1 MSERRSPQASLYGGT
16 RADQN
21 QRTGRDRRLDLF
33 RGLSLLFILIDHI
46 PNNVLS
52 YITLHSIA
60 FFDAAEVFVFI
71 SGYAA
76 ATVYGRA
83 LQRQGG
89 IAATGQIYRRIWQL
103 YVAHIFI
110 FVILA
115 AEVCYATLNVQNQS
129 YSEDFGI
136 DNFIDEPQVAIIKVL
151 LLQYQPQFLDILPLY
166 MVLLGVFP
174 VVLLL
179 LKRCLPLPLVLSG
192 AIYLLTLHFGWEP
205 HSYPDN
211 EAWYFNPL
219 AWQFLFVI
227 GATAGYSPYSSQVLP
242 LYSSWLPKL
251 AIVITIAVGI
261 INISWTIHG
270 AYDAF
275 PGLLLQEL
283 SPFVA
288 DKTNLAPLRLISF
301 LVLAVTTVHFVGH
314 NSRLLRCRIAQ
325 LIIRCGQ
332 HSLQVFCLG
341 IVLSVLGY
349 ILLTFFR
356 GDILMQLAINLAGIL
371 LMMGVAGLLTWYKA
385 NNVMHFDA
393 AIAASTKSEARRRS
407 VVDIGPMGELTT
419 AIARFA
425 VRATLRAVA
434 NISPQARIG
443 IMMTDSGDETRRA
456 GWNREA
462 A

>member
-1 MSERRSPQASLYGGT
+1 MREARQLSQHRSQHGSRHGAADADLNQQSRRDL
-16 RADQN
+16 
-21 QRTGRDRRLDLF
+21 RLDLF
-33 RGLSLLFILIDHI
+33 RGLSLLFIFIDHI

-52 YITLHSIA
+52 YVTLHSIA
-60 FFDAAEVFVFI
+60 FSDAAEVFIFI

-83 LQRQGG
+83 LQRHGG
-89 IAATGQIYRRIWQL
+89 VAATGQICRRVWQL

-115 AEVCYATLNVQNQS
+115 AEVCYATLSLHQT

-151 LLQYQPQFLDILPLY
+151 LLQYQPQFLDILPIY
-166 MVLLGVFP
+166 MILLGVFP

-179 LKRCLPLPLVLSG
+179 LQRCLPLPLILSG
-192 AIYLLTLHFGWEP
+192 ALYLLTLRFGWQP

-211 EAWYFNPL
+211 EAWFFNPL

-227 GATAGYSPYSSQVLP
+227 GATAGYSQHSRWVFPGQG
-242 LYSSWLPKL
+242 SWLPKL
-251 AIVITIAVGI
+251 AIAITVAIGI
-261 INISWTIHG
+261 VSISWTIHG

-275 PGLLLQEL
+275 PGLLLREL
-283 SPFVA
+283 SPLVA
-288 DKTNLAPLRLISF
+288 DKSNLAPLRLISF
-301 LVLAVTTVHFVGH
+301 LALAVTVAHFVGRD
-314 NSRLLRCRIAQ
+314 SGVLRWRVAQ

-356 GDILMQLAINLAGIL
+356 DDVLTQLGINLAGIVA
-371 LMMGVAGLLTWYKA
+371 MMGIAVLLTWYKA
-385 NNVMHFDA
+385 NNATNADA
-393 AIAASTKSEARRRS
+393 VIAASANFEIQRRS
-407 VVDIGPMGELTT
+407 IAGIERHVIVWIQDLGRLWARSKRPRTEVRWRSQPYPM
-419 AIARFA
+419 
-425 VRATLRAVA
+425 
-434 NISPQARIG
+434 S
-443 IMMTDSGDETRRA
+443 
-456 GWNREA
+456 
-462 A
+462 

>member
-1 MSERRSPQASLYGGT
+1 MREARQLSQHRSQHGSRHGAADADLNQQSRRDL
-16 RADQN
+16 
-21 QRTGRDRRLDLF
+21 RLDLF
-33 RGLSLLFILIDHI
+33 RGLALLFIFIDHI

-52 YITLHSIA
+52 YVTLHSVA
-60 FFDAAEVFVFI
+60 FSDAAEVFIFI

-89 IAATGQIYRRIWQL
+89 VAATGQICRRIWQL

-115 AEVCYATLNVQNQS
+115 AEVCYATLSLHQT

-151 LLQYQPQFLDILPLY
+151 LLQYQPQFLDILPIY
-166 MVLLGVFP
+166 MILLGVFP

-179 LKRCLPLPLVLSG
+179 LQRCLPLPLILSG
-192 AIYLLTLHFGWEP
+192 ALYLLTLRFGWQP

-211 EAWYFNPL
+211 EAWFFNPL

-227 GATAGYSPYSSQVLP
+227 GATAGYSQHSRWVFPGQG
-242 LYSSWLPKL
+242 SWLPKL
-251 AIVITIAVGI
+251 AIAITVAIGI
-261 INISWTIHG
+261 VSISWTIHG

-275 PGLLLQEL
+275 PGLLSREL
-283 SPFVA
+283 SPLVA
-288 DKTNLAPLRLISF
+288 DKSNLAPLRLISF
-301 LVLAVTTVHFVGH
+301 LALAVTVAHFVGRD
-314 NSRLLRCRIAQ
+314 SGVLRWRVAQ

-356 GDILMQLAINLAGIL
+356 DDVLTQLGINLAGIVA
-371 LMMGVAGLLTWYKA
+371 MMGIAVLLTWYKA
-385 NNVMHFDA
+385 NNATNADA
-393 AIAASTKSEARRRS
+393 VIAASANFEIQRRS
-407 VVDIGPMGELTT
+407 IAGIERHVIVWIQDLGRLWARSKRPRTEVRWRSQPYPM
-419 AIARFA
+419 
-425 VRATLRAVA
+425 
-434 NISPQARIG
+434 S
-443 IMMTDSGDETRRA
+443 
-456 GWNREA
+456 
-462 A
+462 

>member
-1 MSERRSPQASLYGGT
+1 MREASQLSEHRSQHGSRHGAADADLNQQRR
-16 RADQN
+16 
-21 QRTGRDRRLDLF
+21 RDLRLDLF
-33 RGLSLLFILIDHI
+33 RGLALLFIFIDHI

-52 YITLHSIA
+52 YVTLHSIA
-60 FFDAAEVFVFI
+60 FSDAAEVFIFI

-89 IAATGQIYRRIWQL
+89 VAATGQICRRIWQL

-115 AEVCYATLNVQNQS
+115 AEVCYATLSLHQT

-151 LLQYQPQFLDILPLY
+151 LLQYQPQFLDILPIY
-166 MVLLGVFP
+166 MILLGVFP

-179 LKRCLPLPLVLSG
+179 LQRCLPLPLILSG
-192 AIYLLTLHFGWEP
+192 ALYLLTLRFGWQP

-211 EAWYFNPL
+211 EAWFFNPL

-227 GATAGYSPYSSQVLP
+227 GATAGYSQHSRWVFPGQG
-242 LYSSWLPKL
+242 SWLPKL
-251 AIVITIAVGI
+251 AIAITVAIGI
-261 INISWTIHG
+261 VSISWTIHG

-275 PGLLLQEL
+275 PGLLLREL
-283 SPFVA
+283 SPLVA
-288 DKTNLAPLRLISF
+288 DKSNLAPLRLISF
-301 LVLAVTTVHFVGH
+301 LALAVTVAHFVGRD
-314 NSRLLRCRIAQ
+314 SGVLRWRVAQ

-356 GDILMQLAINLAGIL
+356 DDVLTQLGINLAGIVA
-371 LMMGVAGLLTWYKA
+371 MMGIAVLLTWYKA
-385 NNVMHFDA
+385 NNAMNADA
-393 AIAASTKSEARRRS
+393 VIAASANFEIQRLSIAGIERHVLVWIRDLGRLWARSKRPRTEVRWRS
-407 VVDIGPMGELTT
+407 QPYPM
-419 AIARFA
+419 
-425 VRATLRAVA
+425 
-434 NISPQARIG
+434 S
-443 IMMTDSGDETRRA
+443 
-456 GWNREA
+456 
-462 A
+462 

>member
-1 MSERRSPQASLYGGT
+1 MREARQLSEHRSQHGSRHGAADADLNRQSRRDL
-16 RADQN
+16 
-21 QRTGRDRRLDLF
+21 RLDLF
-33 RGLSLLFILIDHI
+33 RGLALLFIFIDHI

-52 YITLHSIA
+52 YVTLHSIA
-60 FFDAAEVFVFI
+60 FSDAAEVFIFI

-89 IAATGQIYRRIWQL
+89 VAATGQICRRIWQL

-115 AEVCYATLNVQNQS
+115 AEVCYATLSLHQT

-151 LLQYQPQFLDILPLY
+151 LLQYQPQFLDILPIY
-166 MVLLGVFP
+166 MILLGVFP

-179 LKRCLPLPLVLSG
+179 LQRCLPLPLILSG
-192 AIYLLTLHFGWEP
+192 ALYLLTLRFGWQP

-211 EAWYFNPL
+211 EAWFFNPL

-227 GATAGYSPYSSQVLP
+227 GATAGYSRHSRWAFPGQG
-242 LYSSWLPKL
+242 SWLPKL
-251 AIVITIAVGI
+251 AIAITVAVGI
-261 INISWTIHG
+261 ISISWTIHG

-275 PGLLLQEL
+275 PGLLLREL
-283 SPFVA
+283 SPLVA
-288 DKTNLAPLRLISF
+288 DKSNLAPLRLISF
-301 LVLAVTTVHFVGH
+301 LALAVTVAHFVGRD
-314 NSRLLRCRIAQ
+314 SGVLRWRVAQ

-356 GDILMQLAINLAGIL
+356 DDVLTQLGINLAGIVA
-371 LMMGVAGLLTWYKA
+371 MMGIAVLLTWYKA
-385 NNVMHFDA
+385 NNATNADA
-393 AIAASTKSEARRRS
+393 VIAASANFEIQRRS
-407 VVDIGPMGELTT
+407 IAGIERHVIVWIQDLGRLWGRSKRPRTEVRWRSQPYPM
-419 AIARFA
+419 
-425 VRATLRAVA
+425 
-434 NISPQARIG
+434 S
-443 IMMTDSGDETRRA
+443 
-456 GWNREA
+456 
-462 A
+462 

>member
-1 MSERRSPQASLYGGT
+1 MREASQLSEHRSQHGSRHGAADADLNQQRR
-16 RADQN
+16 
-21 QRTGRDRRLDLF
+21 RDLRLDLF
-33 RGLSLLFILIDHI
+33 RGLALLFIFIDHI

-52 YITLHSIA
+52 YVTLHSIA
-60 FFDAAEVFVFI
+60 FSDAAEVFIFI

-89 IAATGQIYRRIWQL
+89 VAATGQICRRIWQL

-115 AEVCYATLNVQNQS
+115 AEVCYATLSLHQT

-151 LLQYQPQFLDILPLY
+151 LLQYQPQFLDILPIY
-166 MVLLGVFP
+166 MILLGVFP

-179 LKRCLPLPLVLSG
+179 LQRCLPLPLILSG
-192 AIYLLTLHFGWEP
+192 ALYLLTLRFGWQP

-211 EAWYFNPL
+211 EAWFFNPL

-227 GATAGYSPYSSQVLP
+227 GATAGYSQHSRWVFPGQG
-242 LYSSWLPKL
+242 SWLPKL
-251 AIVITIAVGI
+251 AIAITVAIGI
-261 INISWTIHG
+261 VSISWTIHG

-275 PGLLLQEL
+275 PGLLLREL
-283 SPFVA
+283 SPLVA
-288 DKTNLAPLRLISF
+288 DKSNLAPLRLISF
-301 LVLAVTTVHFVGH
+301 LALAVTVAHFVGRD
-314 NSRLLRCRIAQ
+314 SGVLRWRVAQ

-356 GDILMQLAINLAGIL
+356 DDVLTQLGINLAGIVA
-371 LMMGVAGLLTWYKA
+371 MMGIAVLLTWYKA
-385 NNVMHFDA
+385 NNAMNADA
-393 AIAASTKSEARRRS
+393 VIAASANFEIQRLSIAGIERHVIVWIQDLGRLWARSKRPRTEVRWRS
-407 VVDIGPMGELTT
+407 QPYPM
-419 AIARFA
+419 
-425 VRATLRAVA
+425 
-434 NISPQARIG
+434 S
-443 IMMTDSGDETRRA
+443 
-456 GWNREA
+456 
-462 A
+462 

>member
-1 MSERRSPQASLYGGT
+1 MREARQLSQHRSQHGSRHGAADADLNQQSRRDL
-16 RADQN
+16 
-21 QRTGRDRRLDLF
+21 RLDLF
-33 RGLSLLFILIDHI
+33 RGLALLFIFIDHI

-52 YITLHSIA
+52 YVTLHSIA
-60 FFDAAEVFVFI
+60 FSDADEVFILI

-89 IAATGQIYRRIWQL
+89 VAATGQICRRIWQL

-115 AEVCYATLNVQNQS
+115 AEVCYATLSLHQT

-151 LLQYQPQFLDILPLY
+151 LLQYQPQFLDILPIY
-166 MVLLGVFP
+166 MILLGVFP

-179 LKRCLPLPLVLSG
+179 LQRCLPLPLILSG
-192 AIYLLTLHFGWEP
+192 ALYLLTLRFGWQP

-211 EAWYFNPL
+211 EAWFFNPL

-227 GATAGYSPYSSQVLP
+227 GATAGYSQHSRWVFPGQG
-242 LYSSWLPKL
+242 SWLPKL
-251 AIVITIAVGI
+251 AIAITVAIGI
-261 INISWTIHG
+261 VSISWTIHG
-270 AYDAF
+270 AYGAF
-275 PGLLLQEL
+275 PGLLLREL
-283 SPFVA
+283 SPLVA
-288 DKTNLAPLRLISF
+288 DKSNLAPLRLISF
-301 LVLAVTTVHFVGH
+301 LALAVTVAHFVGRD
-314 NSRLLRCRIAQ
+314 SGVLRWRVAQ

-356 GDILMQLAINLAGIL
+356 DNILTQLAIDLAGIVA
-371 LMMGVAGLLTWYKA
+371 MMGIAVLLTWYKA
-385 NNVMHFDA
+385 NNATNADA
-393 AIAASTKSEARRRS
+393 VIAASANFEIQRRS
-407 VVDIGPMGELTT
+407 IAGIERHVIVWIQDLGRLWARSKRPRTEVRWRSQPYPM
-419 AIARFA
+419 
-425 VRATLRAVA
+425 
-434 NISPQARIG
+434 S
-443 IMMTDSGDETRRA
+443 
-456 GWNREA
+456 
-462 A
+462 

>member
-1 MSERRSPQASLYGGT
+1 
-16 RADQN
+16 
-21 QRTGRDRRLDLF
+21 
-33 RGLSLLFILIDHI
+33 IDHI

-52 YITLHSIA
+52 YVTLHSIA
-60 FFDAAEVFVFI
+60 FSDAAEVFIFI

-89 IAATGQIYRRIWQL
+89 VAATGQIYRRIWQL

-115 AEVCYATLNVQNQS
+115 AEVCYATLNLQNQT

-151 LLQYQPQFLDILPLY
+151 LLQYQPQFLDILPIY
-166 MVLLGVFP
+166 MILLGVFP

-179 LKRCLPLPLVLSG
+179 LRRCLPLPLILSG
-192 AIYLLTLHFGWEP
+192 ALYALALGFGWEP
-205 HSYPDN
+205 HCYPDN

-227 GATAGYSPYSSQVLP
+227 GATAGYSRHSRWVFPGQG
-242 LYSSWLPKL
+242 SWLPKL
-251 AIVITIAVGI
+251 AIGITVAVGI
-261 INISWTIHG
+261 VSISWTIHG

-275 PGLLLQEL
+275 PGLLLREL
-283 SPFVA
+283 SPLVE
-288 DKTNLAPLRLISF
+288 DKSNLAPLRLVSF
-301 LVLAVTTVHFVGH
+301 LALAMTTAHFIGRDSRVLRWRV
-314 NSRLLRCRIAQ
+314 AQ
-325 LIIRCGQ
+325 MIIRCGQ

-356 GDILMQLAINLAGIL
+356 DDILIQLAINLAGI
-371 LMMGVAGLLTWYKA
+371 VAMIAIAALLTWYKA
-385 NNVMHFDA
+385 NNAMNADA
-393 AIAASTKSEARRRS
+393 VIAAGANSESRRS
-407 VVDIGPMGELTT
+407 SIAGEERHL
-419 AIARFA
+419 IVWIRD
-425 VRATLRAVA
+425 L
-434 NISPQARIG
+434 G
-443 IMMTDSGDETRRA
+443 RR
-456 GWNREA
+456 WRRSKRPRMEVSWRSQPSL
-462 A
+462 

>member
-1 MSERRSPQASLYGGT
+1 MREASQLSEHRSQHGSRHGAADADLNQQRR
-16 RADQN
+16 
-21 QRTGRDRRLDLF
+21 RDLRLDLF
-33 RGLSLLFILIDHI
+33 RGLALLFIFIDHI

-52 YITLHSIA
+52 YVTLHSIA
-60 FFDAAEVFVFI
+60 FSDAAEVFIFI

-89 IAATGQIYRRIWQL
+89 IAATGQICRRIWQL

-115 AEVCYATLNVQNQS
+115 AEVCYATLSLHQT

-151 LLQYQPQFLDILPLY
+151 LLQYQPQFLDILPIY
-166 MVLLGVFP
+166 MILLGVFP

-179 LKRCLPLPLVLSG
+179 LQRCLPLPLILSG
-192 AIYLLTLHFGWEP
+192 ALYLLTLRFGWQP

-211 EAWYFNPL
+211 EAWFFNPL

-227 GATAGYSPYSSQVLP
+227 GATAGYSQHSRWVFPGQG
-242 LYSSWLPKL
+242 SWLPKL
-251 AIVITIAVGI
+251 AIAITVAIGI
-261 INISWTIHG
+261 VSISWTIHG

-275 PGLLLQEL
+275 PGLLLREL
-283 SPFVA
+283 SPLVE
-288 DKTNLAPLRLISF
+288 DKSNLAPLRLVSF
-301 LVLAVTTVHFVGH
+301 LALAVTAADFVGRD
-314 NSRLLRCRIAQ
+314 SSVLRWRVAQ

-356 GDILMQLAINLAGIL
+356 DNILTQLGIDLAGIVA
-371 LMMGVAGLLTWYKA
+371 MMGVAVLLTWYKA
-385 NNVMHFDA
+385 NNATNADA
-393 AIAASTKSEARRRS
+393 VIAASANFEIQRRS
-407 VVDIGPMGELTT
+407 IAGIERHVIVWIQDLGRLWARSKRPRTEVRWRSQPYPM
-419 AIARFA
+419 
-425 VRATLRAVA
+425 
-434 NISPQARIG
+434 S
-443 IMMTDSGDETRRA
+443 
-456 GWNREA
+456 
-462 A
+462 

>member
-1 MSERRSPQASLYGGT
+1 MREARQLSEHRSQHGSRHGAADADLNQQRR
-16 RADQN
+16 
-21 QRTGRDRRLDLF
+21 RDLRLDLF
-33 RGLSLLFILIDHI
+33 RGLALLFIFIDHI

-52 YITLHSIA
+52 YVTLHSIA
-60 FFDAAEVFVFI
+60 FSDAAEVFIFI

-89 IAATGQIYRRIWQL
+89 VAATGQICRRIWQL

-115 AEVCYATLNVQNQS
+115 AEVCYATLSLHQT

-151 LLQYQPQFLDILPLY
+151 LLQYQPQFLDILPIY
-166 MVLLGVFP
+166 MILLGVFP

-179 LKRCLPLPLVLSG
+179 LQRCLPLPLILSG
-192 AIYLLTLHFGWEP
+192 ALYLLTLRFGWQP

-211 EAWYFNPL
+211 EAWFFNPL

-227 GATAGYSPYSSQVLP
+227 GATAGYSQHSRWVFPGQG
-242 LYSSWLPKL
+242 SWLPKL
-251 AIVITIAVGI
+251 AIAITVAIGI
-261 INISWTIHG
+261 VSISWTIHG

-275 PGLLLQEL
+275 PGLLLREL
-283 SPFVA
+283 SPLVA
-288 DKTNLAPLRLISF
+288 DKSNLAPLRLISF
-301 LVLAVTTVHFVGH
+301 LALAVTVAHFVGRD
-314 NSRLLRCRIAQ
+314 SGVLRWRVAQ

-356 GDILMQLAINLAGIL
+356 DDVLTQLGINLAGIVA
-371 LMMGVAGLLTWYKA
+371 MMGIAVLLTWYKA
-385 NNVMHFDA
+385 NNAMNADA
-393 AIAASTKSEARRRS
+393 VIAASANFEIQRLSIAGIERHVLVWIRDLGRLWARSKRPRTEVRWRS
-407 VVDIGPMGELTT
+407 QPYPM
-419 AIARFA
+419 
-425 VRATLRAVA
+425 
-434 NISPQARIG
+434 S
-443 IMMTDSGDETRRA
+443 
-456 GWNREA
+456 
-462 A
+462 

>member
-1 MSERRSPQASLYGGT
+1 MREARQLSEHRSQHGSRHGAADADLNQQRR
-16 RADQN
+16 
-21 QRTGRDRRLDLF
+21 RDLRLDLF
-33 RGLSLLFILIDHI
+33 RGLALLFIFIDHI

-52 YITLHSIA
+52 YVTLHSIA
-60 FFDAAEVFVFI
+60 FSDAAEVFIFI

-89 IAATGQIYRRIWQL
+89 VAATGQICRRIWQL

-115 AEVCYATLNVQNQS
+115 AEVCYATLSLHQT

-151 LLQYQPQFLDILPLY
+151 LLQYQPQFLDILPIY
-166 MVLLGVFP
+166 MILLGVFP

-179 LKRCLPLPLVLSG
+179 LQRCLPLPLILSG
-192 AIYLLTLHFGWEP
+192 ALYLLTLRFGWQP

-211 EAWYFNPL
+211 EAWFFNPL

-227 GATAGYSPYSSQVLP
+227 GATAGYSQHSRWVFPGQG
-242 LYSSWLPKL
+242 SWLPKL
-251 AIVITIAVGI
+251 AIAITVAIGI
-261 INISWTIHG
+261 VSISWTIHG

-275 PGLLLQEL
+275 PGLLLREL
-283 SPFVA
+283 SPLVA
-288 DKTNLAPLRLISF
+288 DKSNLAPLRLISF
-301 LVLAVTTVHFVGH
+301 LALAVTVAHFVGRD
-314 NSRLLRCRIAQ
+314 SGVLRWRVAQ

-356 GDILMQLAINLAGIL
+356 DNILTQLAIDLAGIVA
-371 LMMGVAGLLTWYKA
+371 MMGIAVLLTWYKA
-385 NNVMHFDA
+385 NNATNADA
-393 AIAASTKSEARRRS
+393 VIAASANFEIQRRS
-407 VVDIGPMGELTT
+407 IAGIERHVIVWIQDLRRLWARSKRPRTEVRWRSQPYPM
-419 AIARFA
+419 
-425 VRATLRAVA
+425 
-434 NISPQARIG
+434 S
-443 IMMTDSGDETRRA
+443 
-456 GWNREA
+456 
-462 A
+462 

>member
-1 MSERRSPQASLYGGT
+1 MREVRQLSEHRSQHGSRYGAT
-16 RADQN
+16 DANLNRQS
-21 QRTGRDRRLDLF
+21 GRDLRLDLF
-33 RGLSLLFILIDHI
+33 RGLSLLFIFIDHI

-52 YITLHSIA
+52 YVTLHSIA
-60 FFDAAEVFVFI
+60 FSDAAEVFIFI

-83 LQRQGG
+83 LQRHGG
-89 IAATGQIYRRIWQL
+89 VAATGQIYRRIWQL

-115 AEVCYATLNVQNQS
+115 AEVCYATLNLQNQT

-136 DNFIDEPQVAIIKVL
+136 DNFVDEPQVAIIKVF
-151 LLQYQPQFLDILPLY
+151 LLQYQPQFLDILPIY
-166 MVLLGVFP
+166 MILLGVFP

-179 LKRCLPLPLVLSG
+179 LQRCLPLPLILSG
-192 AIYLLTLHFGWEP
+192 AVYLLTLRFGWEP

-227 GATAGYSPYSSQVLP
+227 GATAGFSQHSRWVFP
-242 LYSSWLPKL
+242 GQGSWLPKL
-251 AIVITIAVGI
+251 AIAITVAVGI
-261 INISWTIHG
+261 VSISWTIHG

-275 PGLLLQEL
+275 PGLLLREL
-283 SPFVA
+283 SPLVE
-288 DKTNLAPLRLISF
+288 DKSNLAPLRLVSF
-301 LVLAVTTVHFVGH
+301 LALAVTAAHFVGRD
-314 NSRLLRCRIAQ
+314 SRVLRWRVAQ

-356 GDILMQLAINLAGIL
+356 DNILTELAIDLAGI
-371 LMMGVAGLLTWYKA
+371 VAMIGIAALLTWYKA
-385 NNVMHFDA
+385 NNAMNADA
-393 AIAASTKSEARRRS
+393 VIAASANSEIRTRSIAGIERRVIVWIQGFGRLWGRS
-407 VVDIGPMGELTT
+407 KRPQME
-419 AIARFA
+419 
-425 VRATLRAVA
+425 VRWR
-434 NISPQARIG
+434 SQPYS
-443 IMMTDSGDETRRA
+443 MT
-456 GWNREA
+456 
-462 A
+462 

>member
-1 MSERRSPQASLYGGT
+1 
-16 RADQN
+16 
-21 QRTGRDRRLDLF
+21 
-33 RGLSLLFILIDHI
+33 
-46 PNNVLS
+46 
-52 YITLHSIA
+52 
-60 FFDAAEVFVFI
+60 
-71 SGYAA
+71 
-76 ATVYGRA
+76 

-89 IAATGQIYRRIWQL
+89 VAATGQIYRRIWQL

-115 AEVCYATLNVQNQS
+115 AEVCYATLNLQNQT

-174 VVLLL
+174 VLLL
-179 LKRCLPLPLVLSG
+179 LLERCLPLPLIISG
-192 AIYLLTLHFGWEP
+192 AIYLLTLHFGWQP

-227 GATAGYSPYSSQVLP
+227 GATAGYSQNSRRVFPVQ
-242 LYSSWLPKL
+242 SSWFPKL
-251 AIVITIAVGI
+251 AIVITVAVGI

-275 PGLLLQEL
+275 PGLLLQQL
-283 SPFVA
+283 SPFIE
-288 DKTNLAPLRLISF
+288 DKANLAPLRLVSF
-301 LVLAVTTVHFVGH
+301 LALAVTAVHFVGR
-314 NSRLLRCRIAQ
+314 NNRLLRCRTAQ
-325 LIIRCGQ
+325 LIVRCGQ

-349 ILLTFFR
+349 IVLTFFR
-356 GDILMQLAINLAGIL
+356 DDILMQLAIDLAGIA
-371 LMMGVAGLLTWYKA
+371 LMIGIAALLTWYKA
-385 NNVMHFDA
+385 NNAMHADVVVV
-393 AIAASTKSEARRRS
+393 ASTNSEARRRS
-407 VVDIGPMGELTT
+407 VVDIGPTGELTT

>member
-1 MSERRSPQASLYGGT
+1 MREARQLSEHRSQHGSRHGAADADLNQQSRRDL
-16 RADQN
+16 
-21 QRTGRDRRLDLF
+21 RLDLF
-33 RGLSLLFILIDHI
+33 RGLALLFIFIDHI

-52 YITLHSIA
+52 YVTLHSVA
-60 FFDAAEVFVFI
+60 FSDAAEVFIFI

-89 IAATGQIYRRIWQL
+89 VAATGQICRRIWQL

-115 AEVCYATLNVQNQS
+115 AEVCYATLSLHQT

-151 LLQYQPQFLDILPLY
+151 LLQYQPQFLDILPIY
-166 MVLLGVFP
+166 MILLGVFP

-179 LKRCLPLPLVLSG
+179 LQRYLLLPLILSG
-192 AIYLLTLHFGWEP
+192 ALYLLTLRFGWQP

-211 EAWYFNPL
+211 EAWFFNPL

-227 GATAGYSPYSSQVLP
+227 GATAGYSQHSRWVFPGQG
-242 LYSSWLPKL
+242 SWLPKL
-251 AIVITIAVGI
+251 AIAITVAIGI
-261 INISWTIHG
+261 VSISWTIHG

-275 PGLLLQEL
+275 PGLLSREL
-283 SPFVA
+283 SPLVA
-288 DKTNLAPLRLISF
+288 DKSNLAPLRLISF
-301 LVLAVTTVHFVGH
+301 LALAVTVAHFVGRD
-314 NSRLLRCRIAQ
+314 SGVLRWRVAQ

-356 GDILMQLAINLAGIL
+356 DDVLTQLGIDLAGIVA
-371 LMMGVAGLLTWYKA
+371 MMGIAVLLTWYKA
-385 NNVMHFDA
+385 NNATNADA
-393 AIAASTKSEARRRS
+393 VIAASANFEIQRRS
-407 VVDIGPMGELTT
+407 IAGIERHVIVWIQDLGRLWGRSKRPRTEVRWRSQPYPM
-419 AIARFA
+419 
-425 VRATLRAVA
+425 
-434 NISPQARIG
+434 S
-443 IMMTDSGDETRRA
+443 
-456 GWNREA
+456 
-462 A
+462 

>member
-1 MSERRSPQASLYGGT
+1 MREARQLSEHRSQHGSRHGAADADLNRQSRRDL
-16 RADQN
+16 
-21 QRTGRDRRLDLF
+21 RLDLF
-33 RGLSLLFILIDHI
+33 RGLSLLFIFIDHI

-52 YITLHSIA
+52 YVTLHSIA
-60 FFDAAEVFVFI
+60 FSDAAEVFIFI

-83 LQRQGG
+83 FQRHGG
-89 IAATGQIYRRIWQL
+89 VAATGQICRRIWQL

-115 AEVCYATLNVQNQS
+115 AEVCYATLSLHQT

-151 LLQYQPQFLDILPLY
+151 LLQYQPQFLDILPIY
-166 MVLLGVFP
+166 MILLGVFP

-179 LKRCLPLPLVLSG
+179 LQRCLPLPLILSG
-192 AIYLLTLHFGWEP
+192 ALYLLTLRFGWQP

-211 EAWYFNPL
+211 EAWFFNPL

-227 GATAGYSPYSSQVLP
+227 GATAGYSRHSRWVFPGQG
-242 LYSSWLPKL
+242 SWLPKL
-251 AIVITIAVGI
+251 AIAITVVIGI
-261 INISWTIHG
+261 VSISWTIHG

-275 PGLLLQEL
+275 PGLLLREL
-283 SPFVA
+283 SPLVA
-288 DKTNLAPLRLISF
+288 DKSNLAPLRLISF
-301 LVLAVTTVHFVGH
+301 LALAVTVAHFVGRD
-314 NSRLLRCRIAQ
+314 SGVLRWRVAQ

-356 GDILMQLAINLAGIL
+356 DDVLTQLGINLAGIVA
-371 LMMGVAGLLTWYKA
+371 MMGIAVLLTWYKA
-385 NNVMHFDA
+385 NNATNADA
-393 AIAASTKSEARRRS
+393 VIAASANFEIQRRS
-407 VVDIGPMGELTT
+407 IAGIERHVIVWIQDLGRLWARSKRPRTEVRWRSQPYPM
-419 AIARFA
+419 
-425 VRATLRAVA
+425 
-434 NISPQARIG
+434 S
-443 IMMTDSGDETRRA
+443 
-456 GWNREA
+456 
-462 A
+462 

>member
-1 MSERRSPQASLYGGT
+1 MRGSRQLSERSSPHASWRGGT
-16 RADQN
+16 DIQLN
-21 QRTGRDRRLDLF
+21 QQSGRDLRLDLF
-33 RGLSLLFILIDHI
+33 RGLSLLVIFIDHI

-60 FFDAAEVFVFI
+60 FSDAAEVFIFI

-89 IAATGQIYRRIWQL
+89 VAATGQIYRRIWQL

-115 AEVCYATLNVQNQS
+115 AEVCYATLNLQNQT

-151 LLQYQPQFLDILPLY
+151 LLQYQPQFLDILPIY
-166 MVLLGVFP
+166 MILLGVFP
-174 VVLLL
+174 IVLLL
-179 LKRCLPLPLVLSG
+179 LRRCLPLPLILSG
-192 AIYLLTLHFGWEP
+192 ALYLLTLRFGWEP

-211 EAWYFNPL
+211 DAWYFNPL

-227 GATAGYSPYSSQVLP
+227 GATAGYSPHSRWAFPGQG
-242 LYSSWLPKL
+242 SWLPKL
-251 AIVITIAVGI
+251 AIAITVAIGI
-261 INISWTIHG
+261 VSISWTIHG

-275 PGLLLQEL
+275 PGLLLREL
-283 SPFVA
+283 SPLVA
-288 DKTNLAPLRLISF
+288 DKGNLAPLRLISF
-301 LVLAVTTVHFVGH
+301 LALAITAAHFVGRD
-314 NSRLLRCRIAQ
+314 SGVLRWRVAQ

-356 GDILMQLAINLAGIL
+356 NDILTQLGIDLAGI
-371 LMMGVAGLLTWYKA
+371 VAMIGIAVLLTWYKA
-385 NNVMHFDA
+385 NKATNADA
-393 AIAASTKSEARRRS
+393 VIAASANFEIRRRS
-407 VVDIGPMGELTT
+407 
-419 AIARFA
+419 IAGIERHVIVWIQDLGRLWA
-425 VRATLRAVA
+425 RSKRPRTEVRWR
-434 NISPQARIG
+434 SQPYS
-443 IMMTDSGDETRRA
+443 MT
-456 GWNREA
+456 
-462 A
+462 

>member
-1 MSERRSPQASLYGGT
+1 MREARQLSEHRSQHGSRHGAADADLNRQSRRDL
-16 RADQN
+16 
-21 QRTGRDRRLDLF
+21 RLDLF
-33 RGLSLLFILIDHI
+33 RGLALLFIFIDHI

-52 YITLHSIA
+52 YVTLHSVA
-60 FFDAAEVFVFI
+60 FSDAAEVFIFI

-89 IAATGQIYRRIWQL
+89 VAATGQICRRIWQL

-115 AEVCYATLNVQNQS
+115 AEVCYATLSLHQT

-151 LLQYQPQFLDILPLY
+151 LLQYQPQFLDILPIY
-166 MVLLGVFP
+166 MILLGVFP

-179 LKRCLPLPLVLSG
+179 LQRCLPLPLILSG
-192 AIYLLTLHFGWEP
+192 ALYLLTLRFGWQP

-211 EAWYFNPL
+211 EAWFFNPL

-227 GATAGYSPYSSQVLP
+227 GATAGYSQHSRWVFPGQG
-242 LYSSWLPKL
+242 SWLPKL
-251 AIVITIAVGI
+251 AIAITVAIGI
-261 INISWTIHG
+261 VSISWTIHG

-275 PGLLLQEL
+275 PGLLSREL
-283 SPFVA
+283 SPLVA
-288 DKTNLAPLRLISF
+288 DKSNLAPLRLISF
-301 LVLAVTTVHFVGH
+301 LALAVTVAHFVGRD
-314 NSRLLRCRIAQ
+314 SGVLRWRVAQ

-356 GDILMQLAINLAGIL
+356 DDVLTQLGINLAGIVA
-371 LMMGVAGLLTWYKA
+371 MMGIAVLLTWYKA
-385 NNVMHFDA
+385 NNATNADA
-393 AIAASTKSEARRRS
+393 VIAASANFEIQRRS
-407 VVDIGPMGELTT
+407 IAGIERHVIVWIQDLGRLWGRSKRPRTEVRWRSQPYPM
-419 AIARFA
+419 
-425 VRATLRAVA
+425 
-434 NISPQARIG
+434 S
-443 IMMTDSGDETRRA
+443 
-456 GWNREA
+456 
-462 A
+462 

>member
-1 MSERRSPQASLYGGT
+1 MREARQLSQHRSQHGSRHGAADADLNQQSRRDL
-16 RADQN
+16 
-21 QRTGRDRRLDLF
+21 RLDLF
-33 RGLSLLFILIDHI
+33 RGLALLFIFIDHI

-52 YITLHSIA
+52 YVTLHSIA
-60 FFDAAEVFVFI
+60 FSDAAEVFIFI

-89 IAATGQIYRRIWQL
+89 VAATGQICRRIWQL

-115 AEVCYATLNVQNQS
+115 AEVCYATLSLHQT

-151 LLQYQPQFLDILPLY
+151 LLQYQPQFLDILPIY
-166 MVLLGVFP
+166 MILLGVFP

-179 LKRCLPLPLVLSG
+179 LQRCLPLPLILSG
-192 AIYLLTLHFGWEP
+192 ALYLLTLRFGWQP

-211 EAWYFNPL
+211 EAWFFNPL

-227 GATAGYSPYSSQVLP
+227 GATAGYSQHSRWVFPGQG
-242 LYSSWLPKL
+242 SWLPKL
-251 AIVITIAVGI
+251 AIAITVAIGI
-261 INISWTIHG
+261 VSISWTIHG
-270 AYDAF
+270 AYGAF
-275 PGLLLQEL
+275 PGLLLREL
-283 SPFVA
+283 SPLVA
-288 DKTNLAPLRLISF
+288 DKSNLAPLRLISF
-301 LVLAVTTVHFVGH
+301 LALAVTVAHFVGRD
-314 NSRLLRCRIAQ
+314 SGVLRWRVAQ

-356 GDILMQLAINLAGIL
+356 DNILTQLAIDLAGIVA
-371 LMMGVAGLLTWYKA
+371 MMGIAVLLTWYKA
-385 NNVMHFDA
+385 NNATNADA
-393 AIAASTKSEARRRS
+393 VIAASANFEIQRRS
-407 VVDIGPMGELTT
+407 IAGIERHVIVWIQDLGRLWARSKRPRTEVRWRSQPYPM
-419 AIARFA
+419 
-425 VRATLRAVA
+425 
-434 NISPQARIG
+434 S
-443 IMMTDSGDETRRA
+443 
-456 GWNREA
+456 
-462 A
+462 

>member
-1 MSERRSPQASLYGGT
+1 MRGPRPLSERRSASAARYGG
-16 RADQN
+16 ADADSN
-21 QRTGRDRRLDLF
+21 QHSRRDLRLDLF
-33 RGLSLLFILIDHI
+33 RGLSLLVIFIDHI

-52 YITLHSIA
+52 YLTLHSVA
-60 FFDAAEVFVFI
+60 FSDAAEVFIFI

-89 IAATGQIYRRIWQL
+89 LAATGQIYRRIWQL

-115 AEVCYATLNVQNQS
+115 AEVCYATLNLQNQT

-151 LLQYQPQFLDILPLY
+151 LLQYQPQFLDILPIY
-166 MVLLGVFP
+166 MILLGVFP

-179 LKRCLPLPLVLSG
+179 LQRCLPLPLILSG
-192 AIYLLTLHFGWEP
+192 ALYLLTLRFGWQP

-211 EAWYFNPL
+211 EAWFFNPL

-227 GATAGYSPYSSQVLP
+227 GAAAGYSQHSRWVFPGQG
-242 LYSSWLPKL
+242 SWLPKL
-251 AIVITIAVGI
+251 AIAITVAIGI
-261 INISWTIHG
+261 VSISWTIHG

-275 PGLLLQEL
+275 PALLSREL
-283 SPFVA
+283 SPLVA
-288 DKTNLAPLRLISF
+288 DKSNLAPLRLISF
-301 LVLAVTTVHFVGH
+301 LALAVTAAHFVGRD
-314 NSRLLRCRIAQ
+314 SGVLRWRAAQ

-332 HSLQVFCLG
+332 HSLQVFCFG

-356 GDILMQLAINLAGIL
+356 NDVLTQLGINLAGIVA
-371 LMMGVAGLLTWYKA
+371 MMGIAVLLTWYKA
-385 NNVMHFDA
+385 NNATNADA
-393 AIAASTKSEARRRS
+393 VIAASANFEIQRRS
-407 VVDIGPMGELTT
+407 
-419 AIARFA
+419 IAGIERHVIVWIQDLGRLWA
-425 VRATLRAVA
+425 RSKRPRTEVRWR
-434 NISPQARIG
+434 SQPYS
-443 IMMTDSGDETRRA
+443 MT
-456 GWNREA
+456 
-462 A
+462 

>member
-1 MSERRSPQASLYGGT
+1 MREARQLSEHRSQHGSRHGAADADLNQQSRRDL
-16 RADQN
+16 
-21 QRTGRDRRLDLF
+21 RLDLF
-33 RGLSLLFILIDHI
+33 RGLALLFIFIDHI

-52 YITLHSIA
+52 YVTLHSIA
-60 FFDAAEVFVFI
+60 FSDAAEVFIFI

-83 LQRQGG
+83 LQRHGG
-89 IAATGQIYRRIWQL
+89 VAATGQICRRIWQL

-115 AEVCYATLNVQNQS
+115 AEVCYATLSLHQT

-151 LLQYQPQFLDILPLY
+151 LLQYQPQFLDILPIY
-166 MVLLGVFP
+166 MILLGVFP

-179 LKRCLPLPLVLSG
+179 LQRCLPLPLVLSG
-192 AIYLLTLHFGWEP
+192 ALYLLTLRFGWQP

-211 EAWYFNPL
+211 EAWFFNPL

-227 GATAGYSPYSSQVLP
+227 GATAGYSQHGRWVFPGQG
-242 LYSSWLPKL
+242 SWLPKL
-251 AIVITIAVGI
+251 AIAITVAIGI
-261 INISWTIHG
+261 VSISWTIHG

-275 PGLLLQEL
+275 PGLLLREL
-283 SPFVA
+283 SPLVA
-288 DKTNLAPLRLISF
+288 DKSNLAPLRLISF
-301 LVLAVTTVHFVGH
+301 LALAVTVAHFVGRD
-314 NSRLLRCRIAQ
+314 SGVLRWRVAQ

-356 GDILMQLAINLAGIL
+356 DDVLTQLGINLAGIVA
-371 LMMGVAGLLTWYKA
+371 MMGIAVLLTWYKA
-385 NNVMHFDA
+385 NNATNADA
-393 AIAASTKSEARRRS
+393 VIAASANFEIQRRSITGIERHVIVWIQDLGRLWARSKRPRTEARWRS
-407 VVDIGPMGELTT
+407 QPYPM
-419 AIARFA
+419 
-425 VRATLRAVA
+425 
-434 NISPQARIG
+434 S
-443 IMMTDSGDETRRA
+443 
-456 GWNREA
+456 
-462 A
+462 

>member
-1 MSERRSPQASLYGGT
+1 MREARQLSEHRSQHGSRHGAADADLNQQSRRDL
-16 RADQN
+16 
-21 QRTGRDRRLDLF
+21 RLDLF
-33 RGLSLLFILIDHI
+33 RGLALLFIFIDHI

-52 YITLHSIA
+52 YVTLHSIA
-60 FFDAAEVFVFI
+60 FSDAAEVFIFI

-89 IAATGQIYRRIWQL
+89 VAATGQICRRIWQL

-115 AEVCYATLNVQNQS
+115 AEVCYATLSLHQT

-151 LLQYQPQFLDILPLY
+151 LLQYQPQFLDILPIY
-166 MVLLGVFP
+166 MILLGVFP

-179 LKRCLPLPLVLSG
+179 LQRYLLLPLILSG
-192 AIYLLTLHFGWEP
+192 ALYLLTLRFGWQP

-211 EAWYFNPL
+211 EAWFFNPL

-227 GATAGYSPYSSQVLP
+227 GATAGYSQHSRWVFPGQG
-242 LYSSWLPKL
+242 SWLPKL
-251 AIVITIAVGI
+251 AIAITVAIGI
-261 INISWTIHG
+261 VSISWTIHG

-275 PGLLLQEL
+275 PGLLSREL
-283 SPFVA
+283 SPLVA
-288 DKTNLAPLRLISF
+288 DKSNLAPLRLISF
-301 LVLAVTTVHFVGH
+301 LALAVTVAHFVGRD
-314 NSRLLRCRIAQ
+314 SGVLRWRVAQ

-356 GDILMQLAINLAGIL
+356 DDVLTQLGINLAGIVA
-371 LMMGVAGLLTWYKA
+371 MMGIAVLLTWYKA
-385 NNVMHFDA
+385 NNATNADA
-393 AIAASTKSEARRRS
+393 VIAASANFEIQRRS
-407 VVDIGPMGELTT
+407 IAGIERHVIVWIQDLGRLWGRSKRPRTEVRWRSQPYPM
-419 AIARFA
+419 
-425 VRATLRAVA
+425 
-434 NISPQARIG
+434 S
-443 IMMTDSGDETRRA
+443 
-456 GWNREA
+456 
-462 A
+462 

>member
-1 MSERRSPQASLYGGT
+1 MREASQLSEHRSQHGSRHGAADADLNQQRR
-16 RADQN
+16 
-21 QRTGRDRRLDLF
+21 RDLRLDLF
-33 RGLSLLFILIDHI
+33 RGLALLFIFIDHI

-52 YITLHSIA
+52 YVTLHSIA
-60 FFDAAEVFVFI
+60 FSDAAEVFIFI

-89 IAATGQIYRRIWQL
+89 VAATGQICRRIWQL

-115 AEVCYATLNVQNQS
+115 AEVCYATLSLHQT

-151 LLQYQPQFLDILPLY
+151 LLQYQPQFLDILPIY
-166 MVLLGVFP
+166 MILLGVFP

-179 LKRCLPLPLVLSG
+179 LQRCLPLPLILSG
-192 AIYLLTLHFGWEP
+192 ALYLLTLRFGWQP

-211 EAWYFNPL
+211 EAWFFNPL

-227 GATAGYSPYSSQVLP
+227 GATAGYSQHSRWVFPGRG
-242 LYSSWLPKL
+242 SWLPKL
-251 AIVITIAVGI
+251 AIAITVAIGI
-261 INISWTIHG
+261 VSISWTIHG

-275 PGLLLQEL
+275 PGLLLREL
-283 SPFVA
+283 SPLVA
-288 DKTNLAPLRLISF
+288 DKSNLAPLRLISF
-301 LVLAVTTVHFVGH
+301 LALAVTVAHFVGRD
-314 NSRLLRCRIAQ
+314 SGVLRWRVAQ

-356 GDILMQLAINLAGIL
+356 DDVLTQLGINLAGIVA
-371 LMMGVAGLLTWYKA
+371 MMGIAVLLTWYKA
-385 NNVMHFDA
+385 NNAMNADA
-393 AIAASTKSEARRRS
+393 VIAASANFEIQRLSIAGIERHVIVWIHDLGRLWARSKRPRTEVRWRS
-407 VVDIGPMGELTT
+407 QPYPM
-419 AIARFA
+419 
-425 VRATLRAVA
+425 
-434 NISPQARIG
+434 S
-443 IMMTDSGDETRRA
+443 
-456 GWNREA
+456 
-462 A
+462 

>member
-1 MSERRSPQASLYGGT
+1 MREARQLSEHRSQHGSRHGAADADLNQQSRRDL
-16 RADQN
+16 
-21 QRTGRDRRLDLF
+21 RLDLF
-33 RGLSLLFILIDHI
+33 RGLALLFIFIDHI

-52 YITLHSIA
+52 YVTLHSIA
-60 FFDAAEVFVFI
+60 FSDAAEVFIFI

-89 IAATGQIYRRIWQL
+89 VAATGQICRRSWQL
-103 YVAHIFI
+103 SVAHIFI

-115 AEVCYATLNVQNQS
+115 AEVCYATLSLHQT

-151 LLQYQPQFLDILPLY
+151 LLQYQPQFLDILPIY
-166 MVLLGVFP
+166 MILLGVFP

-179 LKRCLPLPLVLSG
+179 LQRCLPLPLILSG
-192 AIYLLTLHFGWEP
+192 ALYLLTLRFGWEP

-211 EAWYFNPL
+211 EAWFFNPL

-227 GATAGYSPYSSQVLP
+227 GATAGYSQHSRWVFPGQG
-242 LYSSWLPKL
+242 SWLPKL
-251 AIVITIAVGI
+251 AIAITVAIGI
-261 INISWTIHG
+261 VSISWTIHG

-275 PGLLLQEL
+275 PGLLSREL
-283 SPFVA
+283 SPLVA
-288 DKTNLAPLRLISF
+288 DKSNLAPLRLISF
-301 LVLAVTTVHFVGH
+301 LALAVTVAHFVGRD
-314 NSRLLRCRIAQ
+314 SGVLRWRVAQ

-356 GDILMQLAINLAGIL
+356 DDILTQLGIDLAGIVA
-371 LMMGVAGLLTWYKA
+371 MMGIAVLLTWYKA
-385 NNVMHFDA
+385 NNAMNADA
-393 AIAASTKSEARRRS
+393 VIAASANFEIQRRS
-407 VVDIGPMGELTT
+407 IAGIERHVIVWIQDLRRLWARSKRPRTEVRWRSQPYPM
-419 AIARFA
+419 
-425 VRATLRAVA
+425 
-434 NISPQARIG
+434 S
-443 IMMTDSGDETRRA
+443 
-456 GWNREA
+456 
-462 A
+462 